1 MSSRDNR
8 RDPAHSNSG
17 SIGWG
22 NYGREGDGYH
32 DREYHDRGG
41 NYGRGGNDYYGGN
54 RNRNYGNEYYGGNR
68 NHHYGD
74 RVGDYHDRG
83 GNYGRGGNDN
93 YGGNR
98 NRNSGMNTMVETGI
112 TTTVIESGQSEE
124 MKTKIR
130 AALRQFLKD
139 RTQLLN

>member
-32 DREYHDRGG
+32 DRE
-41 NYGRGGNDYYGGN
+41 
-54 RNRNYGNEYYGGNR
+54 
-68 NHHYGD
+68 
-74 RVGDYHDRG
+74 YHDRG